1 MMLRI
6 QKERLEGLDLDLAGY
21 IARYQLSVE
30 RLAANCPDAV
40 VMHPGPIIRGL
51 EITGEMA
58 DAPQS
63 AIEEQVA
70 QGLAVR
76 RALLVRALGAT
87 A

>member
-1 MMLRI
+1 MTMA
-6 QKERLEGLDLDLAGY
+6 RL
-21 IARYQLSVE
+21 
-30 RLAANCPDAV
+30 RLAKNDALF
-40 VMHPGPIIRGL
+40 MHPGPIIRGL

-58 DAPQS
+58 DAPES

-76 RALLVRALGAT
+76 RALLVRALGVT